1 MAGVVTGLAQYQQ
14 SRENAKAA
22 EANAARAVEM
32 QAYEQQVKENNL
44 ALVNADSKEK
54 QDQQDQINAVNVGSV
69 VASMGATGVQITGTF
84 MDLLGQEAIL
94 GANKTALIKSHGLRL
109 EAGARTA
116 GDVAV
121 WQQQVAESQYRF
133 QAKQHKSA
141 ATWALIGAGVSAA
154 TGMPSGGT
162 PSGGT
167 AMSQGGAS
175 TISSPWYASTAS
187 PPPPQPM
194 GF

>member
-1 MAGVVTGLAQYQQ
+1 MAGVVMGLAQYQQ
-14 SRENAKAA
+14 SKANAKAA

-84 MDLLGQEAIL
+84 MDLLGQEAML
-94 GANKTALIKSHGLRL
+94 GANKTALIKSHGLRV

-116 GDVAV
+116 GDLAV

-133 QAKQHKSA
+133 KAKQHKMA
-141 ATWALIGAGVSAA
+141 GRWGLILAGVSAA
-154 TGMPSGGT
+154 TAMPSGGGGQT
-162 PSGGT
+162 ALGASGG
-167 AMSQGGAS
+167 MGGNQAS
-175 TISSPWYASTAS
+175 AFNAGSDFNPDFLTN
-187 PPPPQPM
+187 
-194 GF
+194 